1 VGVAEE
7 KIRGQGI
14 DGQEWSIDYRYSCR
28 STVDTSLLAEAFN
41 ALDTFKI
48 TLRVGDLSPRSS

>member
-14 DGQEWSIDYRYSCR
+14 DGQEWSIGYRYSCR
-28 STVDTSLLAEAFN
+28 STVATNLLGDAFN
-41 ALDTFKI
+41 A
-48 TLRVGDLSPRSS
+48 